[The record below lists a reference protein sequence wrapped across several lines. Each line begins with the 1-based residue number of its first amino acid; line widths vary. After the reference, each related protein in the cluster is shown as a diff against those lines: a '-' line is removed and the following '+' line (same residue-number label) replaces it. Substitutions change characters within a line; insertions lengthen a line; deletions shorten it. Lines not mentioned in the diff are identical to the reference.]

1 MRAWVV
7 NMLALNRLSP
17 RYICVRI
24 KHGQVGYPAF
34 EGVVH
39 ACYLLTGVCML
50 ILPSL
55 VPTMETH
62 KTVVLTHERPVAIAT
77 FAVGTAA

>member
-1 MRAWVV
+1 
-7 NMLALNRLSP
+7 
-17 RYICVRI
+17 
-24 KHGQVGYPAF
+24 
-34 EGVVH
+34 VH